1 MATSVRFP
9 NRHPA
14 EFIREMKEQVAA
26 YFARHGGR
34 TKADWR
40 MVTKTILL
48 FTLYFGAY
56 GLILGGHFSPASM
69 LLLCLVMGVGMAGI
83 GFAVGHDA
91 LHGAYSRREWVN
103 RLVGYSFDL
112 MGANGYMWRMTHNV
126 VHHTYTNIQGVDGDL
141 EVSSYLRLS
150 PRSTYRPIHRFQH
163 WYAFAA
169 YSLSTLIWVTIK
181 DFRYFLR
188 ADGGPYHSERHPRT
202 EVITLLLGK
211 LVYYGYSLVIPII
224 VLPVAWW
231 QVLLGWLALHLT
243 AGLIL
248 GIIFQLAHVV
258 EETAHPSP
266 DPSGN
271 MEHAWL
277 VHELETTANF
287 GRSNRLL
294 TWYVGGLNYQIEHH
308 LYPRV
313 CSIHYPAIS
322 EIVRSVA
329 LANGMPY
336 HEHPTL
342 SSAIRSHLRILRRLG
357 QGMTA
362 DEMATSRKL
371 RLVRPGEATERRS
384 PG

>member
-1 MATSVRFP
+1 MATTTVRFP

-14 EFIREMKEQVAA
+14 EFIQEMKEQVAA
-26 YFARHGGR
+26 YFAARDGR

-40 MVTKTILL
+40 MVTKTVVL

-56 GLILGGHFSPASM
+56 GLIFSGRFPPGGM

-91 LHGAYSRREWVN
+91 LHGAYSNKAWVN

-112 MGANGYMWRMTHNV
+112 MGANGYMWRMTHNI

-150 PRSTYRPIHRFQH
+150 PRSAYRPIHRFQH

-169 YSLSTLIWVTIK
+169 YSLSTLIWVTLK

-188 ADGGPYHSERHPRT
+188 ADGGPYHSEHHPRE
-202 EVITLLLGK
+202 EVFALVVGK
-211 LVYYGYSLVIPII
+211 AVYYGYSLVVPMI

-231 QVLLGWLALHLT
+231 QVIIGWLALHLT

-266 DPSGN
+266 DAAGN
-271 MEHAWL
+271 MDHAWL

-336 HEHPTL
+336 HEHRTL
-342 SSAIRSHLRILRRLG
+342 TSAIRSHLRILRRLG

-362 DEMATSRKL
+362 DET
-371 RLVRPGEATERRS
+371 ATESLAVGR
-384 PG
+384 